1 MIDQSKKTLFFILG
15 WISISLGVLGVFLPI
30 LPTTPFAILAAYL
43 FSKSSEKY
51 HQWLLNQ
58 KIFGPMIKQWEEHG
72 VISLRAKILATV
84 MMTLLFGYTL
94 IFVPVNIIIKCI
106 VTAIGLAVMWFI
118 WSRPGEARPGEARPR
133 ILNEK

>member
-118 WSRPGEARPGEARPR
+118 WSRPGEARQGKARPR